1 MTTSE
6 KPPLDGELDRR
17 GMPTVVPPTAR
28 RSGLRRRPTGAPPP
42 LPRKIGTSG
51 KGWLIGLLLLVGW
64 VVVTLLSKGARRL
77 TDQVDAAVLRLFAR
91 ARTDWLTELS
101 RAVDRV
107 ATGWA
112 MFFAGLALLVAMIV
126 FRRWR
131 HLFTFLASVI
141 LLEILGLLL
150 IEAYRRPRPY
160 DVTIIGRW
168 TGFSLP
174 SATIAVV
181 SFTVVGVIYALVV
194 PGRPRTIAKAVGA
207 VVIGLAVFARLY
219 LGVDHPFDVLTGLA
233 IGVAIPLL
241 AFRFFTPN
249 ELFPVTYRRGKTAHL
264 DVSGPRAEAIRR
276 AVGDQL
282 GLTVVEHEADRPGRL
297 RGVDAAAAADR
308 RRPRHVSSSGSSTR

>member
-1 MTTSE
+1 M
-6 KPPLDGELDRR
+6 
-17 GMPTVVPPTAR
+17 VVPPTAR

-64 VVVTLLSKGARRL
+64 VGVTLLSKGARRL

-141 LLEILGLLL
+141 LLEIFGLLL

-194 PGRPRTIAKAVGA
+194 PGRPRTIAKGSGRRRHRPCRLRPPVPRCRPSLRCAHRARHRGRHPVA
-207 VVIGLAVFARLY
+207 GL
-219 LGVDHPFDVLTGLA
+219 
-233 IGVAIPLL
+233 PLL
-241 AFRFFTPN
+241 HPQRAVPGHLSAGQDRSPGRHRAAGRGH
-249 ELFPVTYRRGKTAHL
+249 PSCCRRPARPHRRGA
-264 DVSGPRAEAIRR
+264 
-276 AVGDQL
+276 
-282 GLTVVEHEADRPGRL
+282 
-297 RGVDAAAAADR
+297 
-308 RRPRHVSSSGSSTR
+308 